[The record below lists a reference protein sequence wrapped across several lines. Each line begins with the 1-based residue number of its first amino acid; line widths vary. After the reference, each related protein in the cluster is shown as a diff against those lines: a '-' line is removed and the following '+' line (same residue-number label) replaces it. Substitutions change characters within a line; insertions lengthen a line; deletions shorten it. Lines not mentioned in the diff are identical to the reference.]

1 MNVKIAM
8 NQQKRRSLS
17 VMFTFLIITTLIL
30 IGPAQAVQVNIITE
44 PNNAVAGEDVI
55 FVAEVK
61 IEDQDAYVPITYTN
75 IIFEGPDGFTETCKY
90 THDTGIL
97 ECDLDVEVNFYV
109 DAPQGYGY
117 GYSYGYGYGYD
128 FGYGY
133 GYNQGNLFY
142 SINWHTPT
150 DMPGGN
156 YSVKVVAVAEGED
169 TYEFSSEEETF
180 EIINYCSTMFDMFK
194 DAYNTEVGDDEYR
207 AIFDLNGDGFINI
220 VDFAMFA
227 PFYNNQTWC
236 QEQIEPVEEGYCL
249 DVFSL
254 FEDSYNSVLGDENYD
269 SRFDLNGD
277 DAINI
282 EDFAIFGDNYG
293 DEDWCQNL
301 LEPVV
306 EPNNPSSGGRRRSS
320 SNNDDNETDLSSFI
334 PQDEVLDD
342 FEEDLNSGSGE
353 SDVPVEQDAGF
364 LGLTGAAIADVIGG
378 NPWISTLI
386 LILLILAFMQLF
398 TSRKPLKGFKK

>member
-75 IIFEGPDGFTETCKY
+75 VIFEGPDGFTETCKY

-293 DEDWCQNL
+293 DEDWCKEL
-301 LEPVV
+301 LYPTIENNNN
-306 EPNNPSSGGRRRSS
+306 NNPGGSSGSHSS
-320 SNNDDNETDLSSFI
+320 SLPPI
-334 PQDEVLDD
+334 
-342 FEEDLNSGSGE
+342 FEEPLPWDVDLEEPEGDDLNKGRSE
-353 SDVPVEQDAGF
+353 LDVPVEQNTGL
-364 LGLTGAAIADVIGG
+364 LGITGAAITEAIGG
-378 NPWISTLI
+378 NPGISTLV
-386 LILLILAFMQLF
+386 LILLILVYMQIF
-398 TSRKPLKGFKK
+398 TKRKPLKGFKK